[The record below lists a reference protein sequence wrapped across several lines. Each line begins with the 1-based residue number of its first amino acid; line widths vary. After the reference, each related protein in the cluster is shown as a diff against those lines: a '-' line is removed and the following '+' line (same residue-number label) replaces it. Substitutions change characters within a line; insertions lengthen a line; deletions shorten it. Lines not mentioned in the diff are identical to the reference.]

1 MITDA
6 AIWMLLKVL
15 LTLGF
20 ALWTGVG
27 TLNNLIGFRAS
38 AATLARTM
46 AMLPLRDPPAIDS
59 PLAGRALTSS
69 HWAKAAMVA
78 VVILQSLAT
87 LALAVGGILLLGSA
101 AGVAAPPDGVAIA
114 LTGFALLALLWLGM
128 MIAGLWFG
136 YWIRQEGLQL
146 THIALLA
153 VTILAT
159 MVLRG

>member
-1 MITDA
+1 MFTET

-15 LTLGF
+15 LTWGF

-46 AMLPLRDPPAIDS
+46 AMQPLRDPPAIDS
-59 PLAGRALTSS
+59 PLAGRALTSP
-69 HWAKAAMVA
+69 HWAKAAMLA
-78 VVILQSLAT
+78 IVIIQSLAT
-87 LALAVGGILLLGSA
+87 LSLGAGGVLLLASIAGLA
-101 AGVAAPPDGVAIA
+101 ALNAGIAIA
-114 LTGFALLALLWLGM
+114 LTGFVLLAALWLGM

-153 VTILAT
+153 ATVLAAT
-159 MVLRG
+159 VVRG